1 MAYAHRSERLVPSST
16 WSTLRDRTLELLL
29 VVSLALGAASLTTLS
44 TGNPESI
51 AMIAGVSFCLIVGGL
66 ATIRLIEYL
75 EANGVPCLER
85 LESDTEPAAR
95 TSRL

>member
-16 WSTLRDRTLELLL
+16 WATLRDRTLELLL
-29 VVSLALGAASLTTLS
+29 VVSLALGVASLTSLS

-51 AMIAGVSFCLIVGGL
+51 AMIAGLSFVLIVGGL

-75 EANGVPCLER
+75 EANGVPALE
-85 LESDTEPAAR
+85 
-95 TSRL
+95 